1 MTQRT
6 YSVSRTAQRGNSL
19 VEFALA
25 AVLLVLVFSAVFQ
38 FGYAFLI
45 YNSLEAAVRS
55 GARFASRQTY
65 QSANT
70 TVPATFSNSVRNMVV
85 YGQPGTGTTPQ
96 VPGLSTA
103 NVTVE
108 MLFASNVPA
117 TVRVGITGLQVNSIF
132 QTYTF
137 SGKPIAEFPF
147 AGTYAP
153 E

>member
-1 MTQRT
+1 MMRPILPI
-6 YSVSRTAQRGNSL
+6 SRASQRGNSL

-25 AVLLVLVFSAVFQ
+25 AVVLLLVFSAVFQ

-55 GARFASRQTY
+55 GGRYASRLTY
-65 QSANT
+65 QSAS
-70 TVPATFSNSVRNMVV
+70 ATLPTNFSSSVRNMVV

-108 MLFASNVPA
+108 MVFASNVPT
-117 TVRVGITGLQVNSIF
+117 TVRVGITGYQLNSIF
-132 QTYTF
+132 NTYTL
-137 SGKPIAEFPF
+137 SGKPVAEFPF